1 MQVVG
6 VHSFN
11 NDDNYMHTEYMQL
24 FLDDILI
31 KEEDTLIQKEKQ
43 KKINS
48 IAVVLVTICLV

>member
-24 FLDDILI
+24 FLDDI

>member
-31 KEEDTLIQKEKQ
+31 KEEDTLIEKEKQ
-43 KKINS
+43 KKN
-48 IAVVLVTICLV
+48 